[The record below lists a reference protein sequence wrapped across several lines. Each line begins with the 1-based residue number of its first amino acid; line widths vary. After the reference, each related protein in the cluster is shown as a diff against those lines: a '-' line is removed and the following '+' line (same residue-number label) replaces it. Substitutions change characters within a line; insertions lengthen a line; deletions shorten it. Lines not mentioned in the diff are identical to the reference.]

1 MILIFFFSWFSFDIL
16 LPKYHNFLV
25 FPPQYIYLSL
35 NSQSIELYGFQK
47 TKRKFLQHNLSILGF
62 TTQFCSLPHQAL
74 KWYSLNF
81 SHNPIFF
88 LMISQN
94 WSLCDCCNKILSE
107 FLGLA
112 ICGVTSKN
120 YKQTAACS
128 IKKATTRA
136 LTC

>member
-1 MILIFFFSWFSFDIL
+1 MILIFSCLGFL
-16 LPKYHNFLV
+16 LIYYYLSTIILV
-25 FPPQYIYLSL
+25 FPPSISLSL

-120 YKQTAACS
+120 CKQTAACN
-128 IKKATTRA
+128 IEKATTLA